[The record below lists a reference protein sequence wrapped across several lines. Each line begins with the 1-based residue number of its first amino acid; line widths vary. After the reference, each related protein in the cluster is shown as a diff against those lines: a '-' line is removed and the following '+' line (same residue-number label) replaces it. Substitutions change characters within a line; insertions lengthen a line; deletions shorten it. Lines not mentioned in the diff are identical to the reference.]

1 MILSGYQNNRDR
13 SREDVFSRRHMLLL
27 FPGMW
32 HVRQPKPEAMTS
44 LDGEE
49 DQRTV
54 THTYLNQYFRNDD
67 M

>member
-32 HVRQPKPEAMTS
+32 HVRQPKLEATTS
-44 LDGEE
+44 IDGEE

-54 THTYLNQYFRNDD
+54 IHTYSNQYFRNDD